1 MAQPRQSS
9 LWIWL
14 SLLAFA
20 LLCAVTFHRRQLP
33 FVSLNDLTTT
43 IAEDVL
49 SSPLHNAS
57 DLSTELEHD
66 LSTET
71 DIREEAAESS

>member
-1 MAQPRQSS
+1 MAQPHQSS
-9 LWIWL
+9 RWIWL

-20 LLCAVTFHRRQLP
+20 LLCAVTFHRRHLP
-33 FVSLNDLTTT
+33 FVKLNDLTAT

-57 DLSTELEHD
+57 DLLNNSD
-66 LSTET
+66 QDPFIET
-71 DIREEAAESS
+71 DIRDKAEVAR

>member
-1 MAQPRQSS
+1 MAEPRQSS

-33 FVSLNDLTTT
+33 FVKLNDLTAT

-57 DLSTELEHD
+57 DLSSKLEQDPLTEP
-66 LSTET
+66 
-71 DIREEAAESS
+71 DIRNGAEDTR